1 MNNENL
7 GDRGETHRLLMA
19 TETGHIHVGLI
30 RRMSEGNMKIQ
41 FARMIIYTCTVYL
54 MLKDEI
60 KAVFRSTVLCISGL

>member
-7 GDRGETHRLLMA
+7 GDKVETLLMA

-41 FARMIIYTCTVYL
+41 VARKIIYNLV
-54 MLKDEI
+54 
-60 KAVFRSTVLCISGL
+60 